1 MAENVEERNLGR
13 LRYFEPTT
21 LTFNNTPTS
30 DAIVFPYDDY
40 NIAVDL
46 TVFTNDRYS
55 CGFANETNEQ
65 KVLHFATTAGTL
77 SFLGGT
83 DNFLTTNFT
92 DIQNVDPR
100 NNTQECLGI
109 ESINI
114 SYDSWLHPT
123 VVVKFVDVRGA
134 TVMQPSEQE
143 YYNEGNRGEVYHLY
157 KSLFT
162 MPYPLFIL
170 KVKGFY
176 GKGVTY
182 RLAVNKTDIDFD
194 SKNGNF
200 VLTVNFIGHMYGL
213 FADVPMTCLAIAPY
227 TEEGDKYWKEKI
239 ASNEFCFYRYDDNG
253 NEVMQSP
260 MLKFPE
266 LAKKIA
272 EVECAQSIAN
282 AQSET
287 HEMMQ
292 DIDEDIE
299 ALTHIIN
306 CYNDLFVNDNVKY
319 FSYFEEDTENPK
331 YSYMFIC
338 GVENT
343 IASHDSG
350 IGDKLT
356 AFSEALSAYDDKFS
370 GGQEKIKG
378 YFGAID
384 TWVNDSEHYYVFTK
398 DQSGWKYNGHT
409 WSWYESKDEHGHA
422 VAAQALQDDGRHQ
435 EFSEPL
441 MKFLVDCVE
450 KKSYENMT
458 TFKLYVHYR
467 GSSKYSTGIKY
478 LTDRKNALEKR
489 KVKYNED
496 YKKEHDSLVEQA
508 LGFRP
513 SIKNIFDL
521 AFAHLET
528 FMHVYFKHLEVIKNQ
543 LEKDRTK
550 REKTT
555 YGIGDGDTDTETPK
569 EGAEGIKL
577 RGNYLPPFATFY
589 EDCKDEENNSITRKK
604 EIWPGKEG
612 ALIGNPE
619 ENLEEIKFVYELLNG
634 SKLYFEESQEANRI
648 IEGYRA
654 SGTTVNAVQSGPA
667 TSVENFIPITV
678 YDIANNGSFPN
689 PYASVA
695 KKIQNNASID
705 EIIGDIYAIFAL
717 RMFYYMVS
725 STESSDSSEAGDFG
739 RVEAINFYKAV
750 GITHSRTFVDFI
762 KKFADDANVGD
773 EKTDFIKQITTP
785 SRNPIRSSWQ
795 IEGSQ
800 STNSNLFAHCSRPE
814 RRDTSKYW
822 GGFIGVLATG
832 GMPFSNNIGAWIGKE
847 IDRGVDY
854 LEYKYAQEDA
864 NTHFKYYPLCF
875 NGTNEL
881 KHDFSNGNLQSTNR
895 YISTINH
902 GSYYGGEGSLQIG
915 KPLPGGTFVL
925 YETRDYVNTLM
936 NNIGA
941 ELTREKSETEDED
954 AKGLFDIDFDVK
966 RGSKTFRRIT
976 KEVNENCNRTTIG
989 DYFVYIDGENSGNT
1003 LSDSEIDELIRNGGN
1018 EDLENIAVRRIET
1031 RCAEHKYF
1039 DNNGFYSNFGLFDT
1053 DIYNLQTSIYAKAY
1067 LFLLAIPLVF
1077 TDCGL
1082 VNKTNTVIQKA
1093 SLLKEGAFYWWMY
1106 NRDVDFVSGGT
1117 VPEYLVCIDKNKNEM
1132 NKETHVNAFS
1142 LPKCDETFYLQ
1153 NSYSF
1158 ICYTSGST
1166 FPYRQIPSAFVGM
1179 SDNISDSRKIYLKK
1193 YFEHWAET
1201 EFSENLDVLED
1212 LNLRLPRQDGSIV
1225 YGQPLNLDFIKMSVG
1240 LESDSNNVYN
1250 AKKLQRFLKKL
1261 LLSVCTVFDYYGGFY
1276 GQDMVV
1282 EVADFKNGFRNF
1294 MDQLNRVYGKIAA
1307 ASNDEIGKA
1316 FTEMEMNEDP
1326 FKSEDLRLSTYMTLK
1341 SLYNKWIC
1349 GATKGEN
1356 TWKIARSNRSS
1367 RSSDF
1372 SYGGNVGNKTIYDGD
1387 SGLYELDNFIYM
1399 DSLYRDIGYNLRV
1412 NLTKVADWIT
1422 TSIPSA
1428 AINEHEGAMN
1438 YNSRSLYE
1446 FLTEV
1451 AQDCGGMLIAIP
1463 QRFMFNNTEDIKTIF
1478 TPIPSC
1484 QKWDDNSY
1492 TYMFLYTYKPS
1503 EHLGDSST
1511 SNIDMNGWSPDGD
1524 GFSFTDDEIV
1534 GALFDNNDFGYG
1546 VPAFGVT
1553 FGKGN
1558 QSYFKDIKLSTGQY
1572 GVTEAGLNATFQI
1585 AAKGS
1590 ETVRQTTLYG
1600 QDIYKVYAN
1609 NAYECTVE
1617 MMGDMQIFPPMY
1629 FQLNNVPLWK
1639 GAYMI
1644 KKVTHVI
1651 TPGDATTTIVGV
1663 RQNRNLIPFTDGD
1676 IVSLVSDK
1684 PAEAPTDTPVLGANV
1699 EANSIAGTGSV
1710 NQNPNPNFNAGADES
1725 DIDPSNITREKPLIC
1740 ITPAHGPNT
1749 EKSKEWAWSTN
1760 LIDNYIIPRLRTK
1773 TFKDGTS
1780 YNKNVHRCN
1789 KGGAHTTAN
1798 GYSMVETRNLVTKYG
1813 SDNVISIVPHWNGCG
1828 GNRLCVFYGRATG
1841 CTTYQV
1847 KNKDGSLK
1855 FYKNGKPVMW
1865 YKTDCTTHEYK
1876 REDSRR
1882 FASYLRAAG
1891 EELLQKVRSGAIKK
1905 APDGMLSKVTYE
1917 SDGLFNYMLTPN
1929 CTDGAVQQNCA
1940 CILTENFFA
1949 DYTVN
1954 NVSWSNDSTY
1964 KTTDANGKYQTG
1976 RGWLESEEGLA
1987 AIADMHVNAIVNYIN
2002 SIGTEST
2009 AQNNVGSVNGY
2020 NIDAACEWI
2029 QSHSYSA
2036 TTHACAAY
2044 VRSAIDVGFNTSP
2057 NGNNSYTGNHGRPD
2071 WAYKYSTFLPTI
2083 GFTKIATIPSSQ
2095 AGGYV
2100 PQKGDIA
2107 VYKKGTDSE
2116 YPGHIC
2122 MYTGTR
2128 WCSDFKQN
2136 GMYVYGALNTP
2147 EIDIFR
2153 MQGTA

>member
-282 AQSET
+282 VQSET

-319 FSYFEEDTENPK
+319 FSYFENDTKNPK

-356 AFSEALSAYDDKFS
+356 AFSEALSAYDEKFS

-384 TWVNDSEHYYVFTK
+384 NWVNDSEHYYVFTK
-398 DQSGWKYNGHT
+398 DKSGWKYNGHT

-435 EFSEPL
+435 EFSEDL
-441 MKFLVDCVE
+441 MNFLRDCIA

-528 FMHVYFKHLEVIKNQ
+528 FMHVYFKHLEVIKDQ

-725 STESSDSSEAGDFG
+725 STDSSDSSEAGDFG

-785 SRNPIRSSWQ
+785 ARNPIRSSWQ

-800 STNSNLFAHCSRPE
+800 STNSNLFSHCSRPE

-822 GGFIGVLATG
+822 GGFIGILVTG
-832 GMPFSNNIGAWIGKE
+832 GMPFSNNIGAWVGRE

-854 LEYKYAQEDA
+854 LEYKYAKEDA
-864 NTHFKYYPLCF
+864 NTNFKYYPLCF

-895 YISTINH
+895 YISTTNH
-902 GSYYGGEGSLQIG
+902 GSYYGGEGGLQIG

-925 YETRDYVNTLM
+925 YETRDYVTTLL

-954 AKGLFDIDFDVK
+954 AKKLFDIDFDVK
-966 RGSKTFRRIT
+966 RGSKTFRRISD
-976 KEVNENCNRTTIG
+976 ELNNGDCNRTLISS
-989 DYFVYIDGENSGNT
+989 YVVYTEGEDSGKT
-1003 LSDSEIDELIRNGGN
+1003 LTEDQVTELIKNGGS
-1018 EDLENIAVRRIET
+1018 EDLENIAIT
-1031 RCAEHKYF
+1031 DMKQS
-1039 DNNGFYSNFGLFDT
+1039 FYSVPGKLFGLFDT
-1053 DIYNLQTSIYAKAY
+1053 DLYNLQTNIYAKAF
-1067 LFLLAIPLVF
+1067 LFLESIPLTF
-1077 TDCGL
+1077 PNCGL
-1082 VNKTNTVIQKA
+1082 VDKTNTVIQKA
-1093 SLLKEGAFYWWMY
+1093 SLLREGAFYWWMQ
-1106 NRDVDFVSGGT
+1106 NRDVNFVSGGT
-1117 VPEYLVCIDKNKNEM
+1117 VPEYVIGLDKDKNEIKQASHSASFRMPN
-1132 NKETHVNAFS
+1132 
-1142 LPKCDETFYLQ
+1142 CDEVFYSP
-1153 NSYSF
+1153 NYCYFTCYSSGL
-1158 ICYTSGST
+1158 TSSQ
-1166 FPYRQIPSAFVGM
+1166 YRRIPTAFVGM

-1201 EFSENLDVLED
+1201 EFSENIDVVED
-1212 LNLRLPRQDGSIV
+1212 LNLRFPSQDGSIN
-1225 YGQPLNLDFIKMSVG
+1225 YGNKLNLNFVKMSVG
-1240 LESDSNNVYN
+1240 LESNSNNVYN

-1294 MDQLNRVYGKIAA
+1294 MDQLNRVYGKIAV

-1428 AINEHEGAMN
+1428 AINEHEGTMN
-1438 YNSRSLYE
+1438 YNSKSLYE

-1629 FQLNNVPLWK
+1629 FQLNNIPLWK

-1663 RQNRNLIPFTDGD
+1663 RQNRHLIPFTDGD
-1676 IVSLVSDK
+1676 IISLVSDK
-1684 PAEAPTDTPVLGANV
+1684 QTTSGENQNLGAPN
-1699 EANSIAGTGSV
+1699 IGSSSMETTNMI
-1710 NQNPNPNFNAGADES
+1710 NQAPSPNFNAGADES
-1725 DIDPSNITREKPLIC
+1725 DIDPTNITKTKPLIC
-1740 ITPAHGPNT
+1740 ITPAHGPQT
-1749 EKSKEWAWSTN
+1749 QKSKEWAWSTK
-1760 LIDNYIIPRLRTK
+1760 LIDNYIIPKLRAK

-1780 YNKNVHRCN
+1780 YSKNVHRCN
-1789 KGGAHTTAN
+1789 VNGNHTSSG
-1798 GYSMVETRNLVTKYG
+1798 GYSMSETRNLVTKYG
-1813 SDNVISIVPHWNGCG
+1813 SENVISIVPHWNGG
-1828 GNRLCVFYGRATG
+1828 GSNYYAVF
-1841 CTTYQV
+1841 V
-1847 KNKDGSLK
+1847 NKKSNGVRPDSLTFAEYMK
-1855 FYKNGKPVMW
+1855 SEGERIIQKGINGDYAKMPEGFMKTMKPVLNL
-1865 YKTDCTTHEYK
+1865 
-1876 REDSRR
+1876 
-1882 FASYLRAAG
+1882 F
-1891 EELLQKVRSGAIKK
+1891 
-1905 APDGMLSKVTYE
+1905 E
-1917 SDGLFNYMLTPN
+1917 SN
-1929 CTDGAVQQNCA
+1929 TDGAPQQNCA

-1949 DYTVN
+1949 DFSKN
-1954 NVSWSNDSTY
+1954 GVSWSNDNTYSTL
-1964 KTTDANGKYQTG
+1964 DGNGRYQTG
-1976 RGWLESEEGLA
+1976 RGWLESDEGLN
-1987 AIADMHVNAIVNYIN
+1987 AIAEMHVNAIVNYIN

-2044 VRSAIDVGFNTSP
+2044 VRSAIDVGFNTNP